1 MKYKGQKGQ
10 DRWVIK
16 DIFNLKKNG
25 YFVDLAASSGIYGN
39 NTYIMEN
46 NLNWNGICI
55 EPNPTYFER
64 LKKNRKCHLANYVV
78 DKKNNQEVKFRVDN
92 GQLGGIVDKDTD
104 NNYKYRSK
112 ELKNANILKLKTK
125 TLQYILEHYKAP
137 KVIDYLS
144 LDIEGAEERALIN
157 FPFNKYKF
165 LTITI
170 ERPTKKLEKLLF
182 DNGYVFV
189 MKSKKVNY
197 DSFYVHKSIPNFKK
211 IKKEKYEPTPK
222 KTW

>member
-25 YFVDLAASSGIYGN
+25 YFVDLAASSGINGN
-39 NTYIMEN
+39 NTYVMEN

-112 ELKNANILKLKTK
+112 ELKNAYILKLKTK
-125 TLQYILEHYKAP
+125 TLQYILDYYKAP